1 MLCENHAKLCKYA
14 DFKKRN
20 STIINI
26 KKIRENS
33 EICHAWFLALAQL
46 SKMPGQMTEMKNN
59 TLVSE
64 RAHRKYFACRSRFQ
78 FLWSKINRE
87 YFLLLAVRI
96 AVSYSVADIR
106 SVACCL
112 RYDSSKHPITHLAA
126 SIPFHVILLLYVH
139 IFTYSSHKHTH
150 THPFAAVCRVAC
162 VCERVLFL
170 SSIHAQTNDS
180 RIQLNVTVRSF
191 CVSFTRF
198 VRSFGPFVRLLFI
211 VSFIQCLC
219 SLTHTST
226 LTRAMCTI
234 CTMYNVLWP
243 VYLYRQT
250 HNRAR
255 THTHTSIVT
264 GVFEQFDETTNTNHD
279 SCSLWTERSRIEIYI
294 DILNMY
300 ICIHSAYQ

>member
-1 MLCENHAKLCKYA
+1 MPCVISRIGSAIKNAGPNDWNEKQYA
-14 DFKKRN
+14 
-20 STIINI
+20 
-26 KKIRENS
+26 RER
-33 EICHAWFLALAQL
+33 A
-46 SKMPGQMTEMKNN
+46 
-59 TLVSE
+59 
-64 RAHRKYFACRSRFQ
+64 RAHREYFACRSRFQ

-126 SIPFHVILLLYVH
+126 SIPFHVILLYVH

-150 THPFAAVCRVAC
+150 AHPFAAVCRVAC
-162 VCERVLFL
+162 VCERFL

-198 VRSFGPFVRLLFI
+198 VRSFVRSVRLAVYCVIHSMSMLSHAHI
-211 VSFIQCLC
+211 HTHSGNVYNLYNVQCL
-219 SLTHTST
+219 
-226 LTRAMCTI
+226 
-234 CTMYNVLWP
+234 V

-279 SCSLWTERSRIEIYI
+279 SCSLWTERIEIYI

>member
-1 MLCENHAKLCKYA
+1 MPCVISRIGSAIKNAGPNDWNEKQYA
-14 DFKKRN
+14 
-20 STIINI
+20 
-26 KKIRENS
+26 RER
-33 EICHAWFLALAQL
+33 A
-46 SKMPGQMTEMKNN
+46 
-59 TLVSE
+59 
-64 RAHRKYFACRSRFQ
+64 RAHREYFACRSRFQ

-126 SIPFHVILLLYVH
+126 SIPFHVILLYVH

-150 THPFAAVCRVAC
+150 AHPFAAVCRVAC

-198 VRSFGPFVRLLFI
+198 VRSFGPSVRLAVYCVIHSMSMLSHAHI
-211 VSFIQCLC
+211 HTHSGNVYNLYNIQCL
-219 SLTHTST
+219 
-226 LTRAMCTI
+226 
-234 CTMYNVLWP
+234 V
-243 VYLYRQT
+243 
-250 HNRAR
+250 AR
-255 THTHTSIVT
+255 LFIQADTQPCAHSHTH
-264 GVFEQFDETTNTNHD
+264 
-279 SCSLWTERSRIEIYI
+279 
-294 DILNMY
+294 
-300 ICIHSAYQ
+300 IHSHRRIWAIWWNDKHEPWLMQPVNRTYWNIYRYTQYVYMHTQRLSIER

>member
-1 MLCENHAKLCKYA
+1 
-14 DFKKRN
+14 
-20 STIINI
+20 
-26 KKIRENS
+26 
-33 EICHAWFLALAQL
+33 
-46 SKMPGQMTEMKNN
+46 MTEMKNN

-64 RAHRKYFACRSRFQ
+64 RAHREYFACRSRFQ

-126 SIPFHVILLLYVH
+126 SIPFHVILLYVH

-150 THPFAAVCRVAC
+150 AHPFAAVCRVAC
-162 VCERVLFL
+162 VCERFL

-198 VRSFGPFVRLLFI
+198 VRSFVRSVRSFGCLLCHSFNVYALSRTHPHTHSGNVYNLYNVQCLVARLFI
-211 VSFIQCLC
+211 QADTQPCAHS
-219 SLTHTST
+219 
-226 LTRAMCTI
+226 
-234 CTMYNVLWP
+234 
-243 VYLYRQT
+243 
-250 HNRAR
+250 
-255 THTHTSIVT
+255 HTHTSIVT

-279 SCSLWTERSRIEIYI
+279 SCSLWTERIEIYI